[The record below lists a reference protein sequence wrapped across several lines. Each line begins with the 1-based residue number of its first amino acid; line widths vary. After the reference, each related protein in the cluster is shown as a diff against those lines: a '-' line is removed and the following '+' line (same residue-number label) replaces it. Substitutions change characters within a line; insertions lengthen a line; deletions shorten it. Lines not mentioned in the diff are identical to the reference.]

1 MKLECDNSNWAWNWR
16 KFKFVMKVWNWK
28 LEDENFLGKETLKL
42 KTLEVNE
49 SWIWRNLRAM
59 ESEMG
64 LKVKY
69 L

>member
-1 MKLECDNSNWAWNWR
+1 MKL
-16 KFKFVMKVWNWK
+16 K
-28 LEDENFLGKETLKL
+28 LEDENSPGEETLKL

-49 SWIWRNLRAM
+49 SWIGRNLRAM